1 MNDRPTDAAANTIV
15 GSAVAA
21 SAVTSGPRAAYAAR
35 MEAGRIEPDKAQAQA
50 VERLQSLHEAL
61 IGYVPAHDRNGL
73 LGRLFG
79 RNSAG
84 TSAPRGVY
92 LVGDVGRGKSM
103 LMDLF
108 FAGAP
113 VAAKRRVHFLSFMQE
128 VHRRLHEGRRSGR
141 SDPLRAVA
149 AAIAEDAVLL
159 CFDEFQV
166 TNIADAMLLG
176 RLFEAL
182 LGHGVVI
189 VATSNWPP
197 QRLYE
202 GGLQR
207 ERFVPF
213 IALIEARLDLVDLG
227 PGTDWRRI
235 RVAGQPVYFVP
246 ADERAAARLRET
258 FALLTDRARAQPVS
272 IELEG
277 RSLTVPRAAEGVAWF
292 GFDALC
298 ARNLGAPDYLALAAR
313 FHTLL
318 LENVPVMGD
327 DDIDEALRFMALID
341 ALYERKTL
349 LIVSADAE
357 PDALCRVRDVAPVF
371 RRTASRLIEM
381 RSSDYLAR
389 LHRR

>member
-1 MNDRPTDAAANTIV
+1 MNDRPADRRDDAAAIGV
-15 GSAVAA
+15 QSAAA
-21 SAVTSGPRAAYAAR
+21 DGPRAAYAAR
-35 MEAGRIEPDKAQAQA
+35 IESGRIEPDAAQAEA
-50 VERLQSLHEAL
+50 VGRLQSLHEAL
-61 IGYVPAHDRNGL
+61 IGYVPARGRSGL

-79 RNSAG
+79 RDPETEAG
-84 TSAPRGVY
+84 RSPRGVY

-113 VAAKRRVHFLSFMQE
+113 IAAKRRVHFLSFMQE
-128 VHRRLHEGRRSGR
+128 VHRRLHEGRQSGR

-182 LGHGVVI
+182 LGQGVVI

-213 IALIEARLDLVDLG
+213 IALIEARLDLIDLG

-246 ADERAAARLRET
+246 ADERAAARLRAF
-258 FALLTDRARAQPVS
+258 FALLTDRSAAQPVS

-277 RSLTVPRAAEGVAWF
+277 RTLTVPRAAEGVAWF

-298 ARNLGAPDYLALAAR
+298 ARNLGAPDYLALAAH

-327 DDIDEALRFMALID
+327 DDIDEALRFVALID

-349 LIVSADAE
+349 LIVSAEAE
-357 PDALCRVRDVAPVF
+357 PDALCRVREVAVAF

-381 RSSDYLAR
+381 RSADYLAR